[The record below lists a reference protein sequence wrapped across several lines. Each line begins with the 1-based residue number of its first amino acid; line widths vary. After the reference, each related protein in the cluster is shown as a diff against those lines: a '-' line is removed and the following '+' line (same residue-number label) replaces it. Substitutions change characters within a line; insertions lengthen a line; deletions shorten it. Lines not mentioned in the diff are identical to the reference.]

1 MAPPLRLTSTNLEDT
16 TFITKP
22 RPMAGVFSKLLYMKS
37 PVRNMF
43 DGIASRYD
51 FLNHFLSCYQDVLW
65 RRYCCNSLKKMVAA
79 DSVEAPGTVPGSV
92 TASGTVSAKETA
104 PEIETARGMRTVRL
118 LDLCGGT
125 GDFANTFRKI
135 FEGGGSSPQGGT
147 AQSLSQKGTERC
159 TSQKGTA
166 RGFCVEPAV
175 IGDFS
180 YGMLAEVKPKKIDAY
195 AVQLDAMKM
204 PFADC
209 RFDVI
214 LNGFGMRNV
223 PDARGALM
231 ESYRVLD
238 AGGYLCVL
246 EFFSPRNLFNKF
258 FYKVL
263 APLFIPVMG
272 AFFSGKRDAYEY
284 LVNSIIRF
292 LPVDEFCKMAEEC
305 GFEVKKVKMF
315 DGGISFGVF
324 LRKPVSAS

>member
-1 MAPPLRLTSTNLEDT
+1 
-16 TFITKP
+16 
-22 RPMAGVFSKLLYMKS
+22 MKS
-37 PVRNMF
+37 PVRKMF

-65 RRYCCNSLKKMVAA
+65 RRYCCKRLKKMVSAGLLA
-79 DSVEAPGTVPGSV
+79 EKPQAVESQDKTPRDLN
-92 TASGTVSAKETA
+92 K
-104 PEIETARGMRTVRL
+104 VRL

-135 FEGGGSSPQGGT
+135 FERKSCCKCGALQNGAS
-147 AQSLSQKGTERC
+147 RD
-159 TSQKGTA
+159 
-166 RGFCVEPAV
+166 FVVDPAV

-180 YGMLAEVKPKKIDAY
+180 YGMLAEVKPKKIDAH

-204 PFADC
+204 PFAE
-209 RFDVI
+209 RQFDVI

-223 PDARGALM
+223 PDARGALL

-272 AFFSGKRDAYEY
+272 AFFSGKREAYEY

-292 LPVDEFCKMAEEC
+292 LPVDQFCKMAEEC
-305 GFEVKKVKMF
+305 GFEVKQVKMF

-324 LRKPVSAS
+324 LLKPRNA

>member
-1 MAPPLRLTSTNLEDT
+1 
-16 TFITKP
+16 
-22 RPMAGVFSKLLYMKS
+22 MKS
-37 PVRNMF
+37 PVRKMF

-65 RRYCCNSLKKMVAA
+65 RRYCCKSLKKKMAA
-79 DSVEAPGTVPGSV
+79 DVAGAG
-92 TASGTVSAKETA
+92 ETA
-104 PEIETARGMRTVRL
+104 EGGVNAVVAKIVPRNVRL

-135 FEGGGSSPQGGT
+135 FEGGCACKCSSGN
-147 AQSLSQKGTERC
+147 ASSQN
-159 TSQKGTA
+159 GTA
-166 RGFCVEPAV
+166 RGFAVDPAV

-180 YGMLAEVKPKKIDAY
+180 YGMLAEVKPKKINAH

-204 PFADC
+204 PFAE
-209 RFDVI
+209 RQFDVI

-223 PDARGALM
+223 PDARGALL

-324 LRKPVSAS
+324 LHKPVSAA

>member
-1 MAPPLRLTSTNLEDT
+1 
-16 TFITKP
+16 
-22 RPMAGVFSKLLYMKS
+22 MKS
-37 PVRNMF
+37 PVRHMF

-65 RRYCCNSLKKMVAA
+65 RRYCCKYLKKLMADVGTAVSSAEDGTMPQIGSARHVQENTDAA
-79 DSVEAPGTVPGSV
+79 KNVPS
-92 TASGTVSAKETA
+92 S
-104 PEIETARGMRTVRL
+104 VRL

-135 FEGGGSSPQGGT
+135 FEGGR
-147 AQSLSQKGTERC
+147 ACKCAAEAASQNGAAC
-159 TSQKGTA
+159 
-166 RGFCVEPAV
+166 GFVVDPAV

-180 YGMLAEVKPKKIDAY
+180 YGMLAEVKPKKIDAH

-204 PFADC
+204 PFAE
-209 RFDVI
+209 RQFDVI

-223 PDARGALM
+223 PDARGALL

-272 AFFSGKRDAYEY
+272 AFFSGKREAYEY

-324 LRKPVSAS
+324 LRKSERTA

>member
-1 MAPPLRLTSTNLEDT
+1 
-16 TFITKP
+16 
-22 RPMAGVFSKLLYMKS
+22 MKS
-37 PVRNMF
+37 PVRKMF

-65 RRYCCNSLKKMVAA
+65 RRYCCKNLKKMMAA
-79 DSVEAPGTVPGSV
+79 DVAGAG
-92 TASGTVSAKETA
+92 ETA
-104 PEIETARGMRTVRL
+104 EGGVNAVVAKIVPRNVRL

-135 FEGGGSSPQGGT
+135 FEGGCACKCSSEN
-147 AQSLSQKGTERC
+147 ASSQN
-159 TSQKGTA
+159 GTA
-166 RGFCVEPAV
+166 RGFAVDPAV

-180 YGMLAEVKPKKIDAY
+180 YGMLAEVKPKKINAH

-204 PFADC
+204 PFAE
-209 RFDVI
+209 RQFDVI

-223 PDARGALM
+223 PDARGALL

-305 GFEVKKVKMF
+305 GFEVKNVKLF

-324 LRKPVSAS
+324 LHKPVSAS

>member
-1 MAPPLRLTSTNLEDT
+1 
-16 TFITKP
+16 
-22 RPMAGVFSKLLYMKS
+22 
-37 PVRNMF
+37 MF

-65 RRYCCNSLKKMVAA
+65 RRYCCKRLKKLVSA
-79 DSVEAPGTVPGSV
+79 DSVAASGSDIAMGTANIASGSV
-92 TASGTVSAKETA
+92 TAMGTADAVG
-104 PEIETARGMRTVRL
+104 TARKVRL

-135 FEGGGSSPQGGT
+135 FEGGCSSSQGGT
-147 AQSLSQKGTERC
+147 AQCVL
-159 TSQKGTA
+159 QKGTA
-166 RGFCVEPAV
+166 RGFSVEPAV

-204 PFADC
+204 PFAE
-209 RFDVI
+209 RQFDVI

-223 PDARGALM
+223 PDARGALL

-238 AGGYLCVL
+238 VGGYLCVL
-246 EFFSPRNLFNKF
+246 EFFSPRNFFNKF

-324 LRKPVSAS
+324 LHKPVSAS

>member
-1 MAPPLRLTSTNLEDT
+1 
-16 TFITKP
+16 
-22 RPMAGVFSKLLYMKS
+22 MKS

-65 RRYCCNSLKKMVAA
+65 RRYCCKRLKKLMAS
-79 DSVEAPGTVPGSV
+79 DSDATMGAV
-92 TASGTVSAKETA
+92 TSIETA
-104 PEIETARGMRTVRL
+104 PGAGTARKVRL

-135 FEGGGSSPQGGT
+135 FEDGCSSSQKGT
-147 AQSLSQKGTERC
+147 AQSVP
-159 TSQKGTA
+159 QKGTA

-180 YGMLAEVKPKKIDAY
+180 YGMLAEVKPKKIDAF

-204 PFADC
+204 PFAE
-209 RFDVI
+209 RQFDVI

-246 EFFSPRNLFNKF
+246 EFFSPRNFFNKF

>member
-1 MAPPLRLTSTNLEDT
+1 
-16 TFITKP
+16 
-22 RPMAGVFSKLLYMKS
+22 
-37 PVRNMF
+37 MF

-65 RRYCCNSLKKMVAA
+65 RRYCCKRLKKMMGE
-79 DSVEAPGTVPGSV
+79 SPRGSN
-92 TASGTVSAKETA
+92 K
-104 PEIETARGMRTVRL
+104 VRL

-135 FEGGGSSPQGGT
+135 FESGCKC
-147 AQSLSQKGTERC
+147 ACKCASQNGASRD
-159 TSQKGTA
+159 GAA
-166 RGFCVEPAV
+166 RGFVVDPAV

-180 YGMLAEVKPKKIDAY
+180 YGMLAEVKPKKIDAH

-204 PFADC
+204 PFAE
-209 RFDVI
+209 RQFDVI

-223 PDARGALM
+223 PDARGALL

-292 LPVDEFCKMAEEC
+292 LPVDQFCKMAEEC
-305 GFEVKKVKMF
+305 GFEVKQVKMF

-324 LRKPVSAS
+324 LHKPGNA

>member
-1 MAPPLRLTSTNLEDT
+1 
-16 TFITKP
+16 
-22 RPMAGVFSKLLYMKS
+22 
-37 PVRNMF
+37 MF
-43 DGIASRYD
+43 DSIASRYD
-51 FLNHFLSCYQDVLW
+51 FLNHFLSCFQDVLW
-65 RRYCCNSLKKMVAA
+65 RRYCCKCLKKMFLAE
-79 DSVEAPGTVPGSV
+79 SR
-92 TASGTVSAKETA
+92 SG
-104 PEIETARGMRTVRL
+104 GVRL

-135 FEGGGSSPQGGT
+135 FEHGCACPESGLAQTGKSGGFS
-147 AQSLSQKGTERC
+147 
-159 TSQKGTA
+159 
-166 RGFCVEPAV
+166 VEPAV

-180 YGMLAEVKPKKIDAY
+180 YGMLSEVKPKKINAY

-204 PFADC
+204 PFGEKQ
-209 RFDVI
+209 FDVI

-238 AGGYLCVL
+238 AGGHLCVL

-284 LVNSIIRF
+284 LVNSIVRF
-292 LPVDEFCKMAEEC
+292 LPVDEFCAMAKEC
-305 GFEVKKVKMF
+305 GFEVEKVKMF

-324 LRKPVSAS
+324 LRKPAEAP

>member
-1 MAPPLRLTSTNLEDT
+1 
-16 TFITKP
+16 
-22 RPMAGVFSKLLYMKS
+22 MKS
-37 PVRNMF
+37 PVRKMF

-65 RRYCCNSLKKMVAA
+65 RRYCCKNLKKMMAA
-79 DSVEAPGTVPGSV
+79 DVAGAG
-92 TASGTVSAKETA
+92 ETA
-104 PEIETARGMRTVRL
+104 EGGVNAVVAKIVPRNVRL

-135 FEGGGSSPQGGT
+135 FEGGCACKCSSGN
-147 AQSLSQKGTERC
+147 ASSQN
-159 TSQKGTA
+159 GTA
-166 RGFCVEPAV
+166 RGVAVDPAV

-180 YGMLAEVKPKKIDAY
+180 YGMLAEVKPKKINAH

-204 PFADC
+204 PFAE
-209 RFDVI
+209 RQFDVI

-223 PDARGALM
+223 PDARGALL

-324 LRKPVSAS
+324 LHKPVSAA

>member
-1 MAPPLRLTSTNLEDT
+1 
-16 TFITKP
+16 
-22 RPMAGVFSKLLYMKS
+22 
-37 PVRNMF
+37 MF

-65 RRYCCNSLKKMVAA
+65 RRYCCKRLKKMMGE
-79 DSVEAPGTVPGSV
+79 SPRGSN
-92 TASGTVSAKETA
+92 
-104 PEIETARGMRTVRL
+104 TVRL

-125 GDFANTFRKI
+125 GDFADTFRKI
-135 FEGGGSSPQGGT
+135 FESGCKC
-147 AQSLSQKGTERC
+147 ACKCASQNGASRD
-159 TSQKGTA
+159 GAA
-166 RGFCVEPAV
+166 RGFVVDPAV

-180 YGMLAEVKPKKIDAY
+180 YGMLAEVKPKKIDAH

-204 PFADC
+204 PFAE
-209 RFDVI
+209 RQFDVI

-223 PDARGALM
+223 PDARGALL

-292 LPVDEFCKMAEEC
+292 LPVDQFCKMAEEC
-305 GFEVKKVKMF
+305 GFEVNQVKMF

-324 LRKPVSAS
+324 LHKPGNA

>member
-1 MAPPLRLTSTNLEDT
+1 
-16 TFITKP
+16 
-22 RPMAGVFSKLLYMKS
+22 
-37 PVRNMF
+37 MF

-65 RRYCCNSLKKMVAA
+65 RRYCCKCLKKMIAA
-79 DSVEAPGTVPGSV
+79 DMLAEMPQAAESQAEMPRDLN
-92 TASGTVSAKETA
+92 K
-104 PEIETARGMRTVRL
+104 VRL

-135 FEGGGSSPQGGT
+135 FEG
-147 AQSLSQKGTERC
+147 SLSKGSAC
-159 TSQKGTA
+159 
-166 RGFCVEPAV
+166 GFSVEPAV

-180 YGMLAEVKPKKIDAY
+180 YGMLAEVKPKKIDAH

-204 PFADC
+204 PFAEC
-209 RFDVI
+209 QFDVI

-324 LRKPVSAS
+324 LHKPGNA

>member
-1 MAPPLRLTSTNLEDT
+1 
-16 TFITKP
+16 
-22 RPMAGVFSKLLYMKS
+22 
-37 PVRNMF
+37 MF

-65 RRYCCNSLKKMVAA
+65 RRYCCKSLKKMMAA
-79 DSVEAPGTVPGSV
+79 DVAGAG
-92 TASGTVSAKETA
+92 ETA
-104 PEIETARGMRTVRL
+104 EGGVNAVVAKIVPRNVRL

-135 FEGGGSSPQGGT
+135 FEGGCACKCSSGN
-147 AQSLSQKGTERC
+147 ASSQN
-159 TSQKGTA
+159 GTA
-166 RGFCVEPAV
+166 RGFAVDPAV

-180 YGMLAEVKPKKIDAY
+180 YGMLAEVKPKKINAH

-204 PFADC
+204 PFAE
-209 RFDVI
+209 RQFDVI

-223 PDARGALM
+223 PDARGALL

-324 LRKPVSAS
+324 LHKPVSAA

>member
-1 MAPPLRLTSTNLEDT
+1 
-16 TFITKP
+16 
-22 RPMAGVFSKLLYMKS
+22 
-37 PVRNMF
+37 MF

-65 RRYCCNSLKKMVAA
+65 RRYCCKRLKKMMGE
-79 DSVEAPGTVPGSV
+79 SLRGSN
-92 TASGTVSAKETA
+92 K
-104 PEIETARGMRTVRL
+104 VRL

-135 FEGGGSSPQGGT
+135 FESGCKCGCACS
-147 AQSLSQKGTERC
+147 C
-159 TSQKGTA
+159 DSQKGTA
-166 RGFCVEPAV
+166 RDFVVDPAV

-180 YGMLAEVKPKKIDAY
+180 YGMLAEVKPKKINAH

-204 PFADC
+204 PFAE
-209 RFDVI
+209 RQFDVI

-292 LPVDEFCKMAEEC
+292 LPVDQFCKMAEEC
-305 GFEVKKVKMF
+305 GFEVKQVKMF

-324 LRKPVSAS
+324 LHKPENA

>member
-1 MAPPLRLTSTNLEDT
+1 
-16 TFITKP
+16 
-22 RPMAGVFSKLLYMKS
+22 
-37 PVRNMF
+37 MF

-65 RRYCCNSLKKMVAA
+65 RRYCCKRLKKMMGAELR
-79 DSVEAPGTVPGSV
+79 DETPLSGSQD
-92 TASGTVSAKETA
+92 ET
-104 PEIETARGMRTVRL
+104 PELLDKMPRDFNKVRL

-135 FEGGGSSPQGGT
+135 FESGC
-147 AQSLSQKGTERC
+147 KC
-159 TSQKGTA
+159 A
-166 RGFCVEPAV
+166 RDFVVDPAV

-180 YGMLAEVKPKKIDAY
+180 YGMLAEVKPKKIDAH

-204 PFADC
+204 PFAE
-209 RFDVI
+209 RQFDVI

-223 PDARGALM
+223 PDARGALL

-238 AGGYLCVL
+238 EGGFLCVL

-292 LPVDEFCKMAEEC
+292 LPVDQFCKMAEEC
-305 GFEVKKVKMF
+305 GFEVKQVKMF

-324 LRKPVSAS
+324 LHKPGKA

>member
-1 MAPPLRLTSTNLEDT
+1 
-16 TFITKP
+16 
-22 RPMAGVFSKLLYMKS
+22 
-37 PVRNMF
+37 MF

-65 RRYCCNSLKKMVAA
+65 RRYCCKRLKKMIAA
-79 DSVEAPGTVPGSV
+79 GMLAEKSIDEMPLSKLQDEMP
-92 TASGTVSAKETA
+92 
-104 PEIETARGMRTVRL
+104 RGLNKVRL

-125 GDFANTFRKI
+125 GDFADTFRKI
-135 FEGGGSSPQGGT
+135 FESGCKCKNV
-147 AQSLSQKGTERC
+147 SQNGVSR
-159 TSQKGTA
+159 
-166 RGFCVEPAV
+166 VETPRDFVVDPAV

-180 YGMLAEVKPKKIDAY
+180 YGMLAEVKPKKIDAH

-204 PFADC
+204 PFAE
-209 RFDVI
+209 RQFDVI

-238 AGGYLCVL
+238 VGGYLCVL

-292 LPVDEFCKMAEEC
+292 LPVDQFCKMAEEC
-305 GFEVKKVKMF
+305 GFEVKQVKMF

-324 LRKPVSAS
+324 LHKPGNA

>member
-1 MAPPLRLTSTNLEDT
+1 
-16 TFITKP
+16 
-22 RPMAGVFSKLLYMKS
+22 MKS
-37 PVRNMF
+37 PVRKMF

-65 RRYCCNSLKKMVAA
+65 RRYCCKRLKKMMAA
-79 DSVEAPGTVPGSV
+79 GMLAEKSIDETPL
-92 TASGTVSAKETA
+92 SGM
-104 PEIETARGMRTVRL
+104 PRGLNKVRL

-135 FEGGGSSPQGGT
+135 FESGCKCGS
-147 AQSLSQKGTERC
+147 ACKCVSQKGVSRD
-159 TSQKGTA
+159 
-166 RGFCVEPAV
+166 FVVDPAV

-180 YGMLAEVKPKKIDAY
+180 YGMLAEVKPKKIDAH

-204 PFADC
+204 PFAE
-209 RFDVI
+209 RQFDVI

-238 AGGYLCVL
+238 VDGYLCVL

-292 LPVDEFCKMAEEC
+292 LPVDQFCKMAEEC
-305 GFEVKKVKMF
+305 GFEVKQVKMF

-324 LRKPVSAS
+324 LHKPGNA

>member
-1 MAPPLRLTSTNLEDT
+1 
-16 TFITKP
+16 
-22 RPMAGVFSKLLYMKS
+22 MKS
-37 PVRNMF
+37 PVRKMF

-65 RRYCCNSLKKMVAA
+65 RRYCCKRLKKMIAA
-79 DSVEAPGTVPGSV
+79 GMLAEKSIDETPLSGKPRGS
-92 TASGTVSAKETA
+92 SK
-104 PEIETARGMRTVRL
+104 VRL

-135 FEGGGSSPQGGT
+135 FESGCKCGSVCKNV
-147 AQSLSQKGTERC
+147 SQNGVSRD
-159 TSQKGTA
+159 
-166 RGFCVEPAV
+166 FVVDPAV

-180 YGMLAEVKPKKIDAY
+180 YGMLAEVKPKKIDAH

-204 PFADC
+204 PFAE
-209 RFDVI
+209 RQFDVI

-292 LPVDEFCKMAEEC
+292 LPVDQFCKMAEEC
-305 GFEVKKVKMF
+305 GFEVKQVKMF

-324 LRKPVSAS
+324 LHKPGNA

>member
-1 MAPPLRLTSTNLEDT
+1 
-16 TFITKP
+16 
-22 RPMAGVFSKLLYMKS
+22 MKS
-37 PVRNMF
+37 PVRKMF

-65 RRYCCNSLKKMVAA
+65 RRYCCKRLKKMMAA
-79 DSVEAPGTVPGSV
+79 
-92 TASGTVSAKETA
+92 
-104 PEIETARGMRTVRL
+104 GMLAEKSIDEMPRDLNKVRL

-135 FEGGGSSPQGGT
+135 FESGCKCGC
-147 AQSLSQKGTERC
+147 ACKCVSQNGASRD
-159 TSQKGTA
+159 
-166 RGFCVEPAV
+166 FVVDPAV

-180 YGMLAEVKPKKIDAY
+180 YGMLAEVKPKKIDAH

-204 PFADC
+204 PFAE
-209 RFDVI
+209 RQFDVI

-223 PDARGALM
+223 PDARGALL

-238 AGGYLCVL
+238 EGGYLCVL

-292 LPVDEFCKMAEEC
+292 LPVDQFCKMAEEC
-305 GFEVKKVKMF
+305 GFEVKQVKMF

-324 LRKPVSAS
+324 LHKPGKA

>member
-1 MAPPLRLTSTNLEDT
+1 
-16 TFITKP
+16 
-22 RPMAGVFSKLLYMKS
+22 MKS
-37 PVRNMF
+37 PVRKMF

-65 RRYCCNSLKKMVAA
+65 RRYCCKRLKKMMAA
-79 DSVEAPGTVPGSV
+79 GMLAEKSIDETPLSGKPRGS
-92 TASGTVSAKETA
+92 SK
-104 PEIETARGMRTVRL
+104 VRL

-135 FEGGGSSPQGGT
+135 FESG
-147 AQSLSQKGTERC
+147 C
-159 TSQKGTA
+159 VCA
-166 RGFCVEPAV
+166 RDFVVDPAV

-180 YGMLAEVKPKKIDAY
+180 YGMLAEVKPKKIDAH

-204 PFADC
+204 PFAE
-209 RFDVI
+209 RQFDVI

-238 AGGYLCVL
+238 EGGYLCVL

-292 LPVDEFCKMAEEC
+292 LPVDQCCKMAE
-305 GFEVKKVKMF
+305 
-315 DGGISFGVF
+315 
-324 LRKPVSAS
+324 

>member
-1 MAPPLRLTSTNLEDT
+1 
-16 TFITKP
+16 
-22 RPMAGVFSKLLYMKS
+22 MKS
-37 PVRNMF
+37 PVRKMF

-65 RRYCCNSLKKMVAA
+65 RRYCCKNLKKMMAA
-79 DSVEAPGTVPGSV
+79 DVAGAG
-92 TASGTVSAKETA
+92 ETA
-104 PEIETARGMRTVRL
+104 EGGVNAVVAKIVPRNVRL

-135 FEGGGSSPQGGT
+135 FEGGCACKCSSGN
-147 AQSLSQKGTERC
+147 ASLQN
-159 TSQKGTA
+159 GTA
-166 RGFCVEPAV
+166 RGFAVDPAV

-180 YGMLAEVKPKKIDAY
+180 YGMLAEVKPKKINAH

-204 PFADC
+204 PFAE
-209 RFDVI
+209 RQFDVI

-223 PDARGALM
+223 PDARGALL

-324 LRKPVSAS
+324 LHKPVSAS

>member
-1 MAPPLRLTSTNLEDT
+1 
-16 TFITKP
+16 
-22 RPMAGVFSKLLYMKS
+22 
-37 PVRNMF
+37 MF

-65 RRYCCNSLKKMVAA
+65 RRYCCKRLKKMMAA
-79 DSVEAPGTVPGSV
+79 GMLAEKSIDEMPLSKLQDEMP
-92 TASGTVSAKETA
+92 
-104 PEIETARGMRTVRL
+104 RGLNKVRL

-125 GDFANTFRKI
+125 GDFADTFRKI
-135 FEGGGSSPQGGT
+135 FESGCKCKNV
-147 AQSLSQKGTERC
+147 SQNGASR
-159 TSQKGTA
+159 
-166 RGFCVEPAV
+166 VETPRDFVVDPAV

-180 YGMLAEVKPKKIDAY
+180 YGMLAEVKPKKIDAH

-204 PFADC
+204 PFAE
-209 RFDVI
+209 RQFDVI

-238 AGGYLCVL
+238 VGGYLCVL

-292 LPVDEFCKMAEEC
+292 LPVDQFCKMAEEC
-305 GFEVKKVKMF
+305 GFEVKQVKMF

-324 LRKPVSAS
+324 LHKPGNA

>member
-1 MAPPLRLTSTNLEDT
+1 
-16 TFITKP
+16 
-22 RPMAGVFSKLLYMKS
+22 
-37 PVRNMF
+37 MF

-65 RRYCCNSLKKMVAA
+65 RRYCCKYLKKLMVA
-79 DSVEAPGTVPGSV
+79 EVPNAGC
-92 TASGTVSAKETA
+92 AKNV
-104 PEIETARGMRTVRL
+104 PRIVRL

-125 GDFANTFRKI
+125 GDFAHTFRKI
-135 FEGGGSSPQGGT
+135 FEGSRGGACKCLTNAVPQNGT
-147 AQSLSQKGTERC
+147 ACE
-159 TSQKGTA
+159 
-166 RGFCVEPAV
+166 FVVEPAV

-180 YGMLAEVKPKKIDAY
+180 YGMLAEVKPKKIDAH

-204 PFADC
+204 PFAE
-209 RFDVI
+209 RQFDVI

-223 PDARGALM
+223 PDARGALL

-292 LPVDEFCKMAEEC
+292 LPVDDFCKMAEEC

-324 LRKPVSAS
+324 LHKPVSAS